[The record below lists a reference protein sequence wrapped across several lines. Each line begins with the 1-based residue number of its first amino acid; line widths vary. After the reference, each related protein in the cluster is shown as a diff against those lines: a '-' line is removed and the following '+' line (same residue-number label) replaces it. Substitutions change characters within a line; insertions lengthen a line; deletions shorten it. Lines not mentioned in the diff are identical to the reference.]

1 MQRIVVFGG
10 RPLRGTVSISGS
22 KNATLPLM
30 AAALLAET
38 PTTLR
43 NVPNLRDVRMMIEVL
58 RGVGAEVQFDEQT
71 HVMTIDPRNFN
82 KSEAPYDVVRKMR
95 ASIYVMGPMLARLK
109 QARVSLPGGCAIGQ
123 RPVDLHLRGFEELGA
138 GITLKQGN
146 IVAETT
152 GLRGNEFNLS
162 GASGSSVGATCNVA
176 MAAALA
182 QGETIIHGAAR
193 EPDVEEL
200 LGFLI
205 KMGAQVEG
213 SGTRTVRI
221 KGVDSLQGVDHVVVS
236 DRIEAGTFMT
246 AAAITEGDVTLEGA
260 PVEHMEATVEKLR
273 EIGGQVD
280 VIDSSTI
287 RVRGSRKDY
296 NPTTIQTW
304 TYPGFATDMQA
315 QFMALLATVPGTSIV
330 TETIYPDRFMH
341 AMELNR
347 MGADIRAQAGT
358 ATISGVDHLQGAPVM
373 ASDLRASAA
382 LVVAAL
388 AAEGTTTINRVYHID
403 RGYESIEQ
411 KLSSLGGMIARLSD
425 GQPDETVAPTE

>member
-10 RPLRGTVSISGS
+10 RPLRGRVEISGS

-30 AAALLAET
+30 AAALLADT

-43 NVPNLRDVRMMIEVL
+43 NVPNLRDVRMMAEVI
-58 RGVGAEVQFDEQT
+58 RGLGAEVTFED
-71 HVMTIDPRNFN
+71 HVMRIDPRNFTN
-82 KSEAPYDVVRKMR
+82 HEAPYDTVRKMR

-109 QARVSLPGGCAIGQ
+109 QARVSMPGGCAIGQ
-123 RPVDLHLRGFEELGA
+123 RPVDLHLKGFEELGA
-138 GITLKQGN
+138 SISLKQGY
-146 IVAETT
+146 IVAETE
-152 GLRGNEFNLS
+152 GLQGKEFNLS

-182 QGETIIHGAAR
+182 KGQTVIHGAAR
-193 EPDVEEL
+193 EPDVVEL
-200 LGFLI
+200 LQFLN
-205 KMGAQVEG
+205 KMGARVEG
-213 SGTRTVRI
+213 IGSRTI
-221 KGVDSLQGVDHVVVS
+221 TIHGVDSLGGLDHTVVA

-246 AAAITEGDVTLEGA
+246 AAAITEGDVTLENA
-260 PVEHMEATVEKLR
+260 PIEHMESTIDKLR
-273 EIGGQVD
+273 EVGVQVD
-280 VIDSSTI
+280 DAGPGML
-287 RVRGSRKDY
+287 RVRGKRSDY
-296 NPTTIQTW
+296 QPTNIQTW

-315 QFMALLATVPGTSIV
+315 QFMALLSIVPGTSTI

-347 MGADIRAQAGT
+347 MGADIRAGQGT
-358 ATISGVDHLQGAPVM
+358 ATVNGVDKLQGAPVM

-411 KLSSLGGMIARLSD
+411 KVSNLGGMIARLTD
-425 GQPDETVAPTE
+425 GNPDETAVPTEQ